1 MDRRS
6 ERRLYDRHAWLKVNP
21 NYPSIN
27 AAAQVN
33 DADSVYSFYK
43 KLIALRKDPV
53 YKETIVY
60 GALEPV
66 WEERHNLM
74 AYYRRGERTLL
85 IVGNYQKEAQEIQ
98 LPANCQKVLLNNYR
112 EPVEDGPTIRLQGY
126 QVLVLEM

>member
-1 MDRRS
+1 MCRS
-6 ERRLYDRHAWLKVNP
+6 SHTGSR
-21 NYPSIN
+21 
-27 AAAQVN
+27 AQTE
-33 DADSVYSFYK
+33 DADSLYSFYK

>member
-1 MDRRS
+1 M
-6 ERRLYDRHAWLKVNP
+6 
-21 NYPSIN
+21 
-27 AAAQVN
+27 
-33 DADSVYSFYK
+33 
-43 KLIALRKDPV
+43 
-53 YKETIVY
+53 Y